1 MATASEADIPA
12 ERTLRD
18 KLKGA
23 LLTPIRAMRWRYL
36 PLLMIYY
43 AYGALGLVAIAEAFW
58 IKDELTFTPAELAA
72 IAVWLTLPWT
82 IKMVFGQLADSVPI
96 FGSQRRVYVFIG
108 ASLVASGMIILAG
121 AAGGWITLASKN
133 ALYVTAQLLIVVGVV
148 LQDVIADAMTTE
160 VVDRVRPDGS
170 PRPEA
175 EVQREL
181 GLVQVLGRLALW
193 SGILSVAGLSGWLA
207 QIYSYETVFL
217 LGLAVPATSLT
228 GAMLVRLDGAAPKP
242 IDWRILGG
250 GIVFGAV
257 VLAIGLSGLPLG
269 QELVFIISLTVI
281 ALMLARIAEGLDEV
295 HRKRIFYAA
304 LVIFLFR
311 ASPGVGEGYRW
322 FTIDVLGFDEAF
334 YGTLAQIGAGLSLAG
349 AWLFSDIITRQPIA
363 KVLLWLTVI
372 GTVLSLPTIALALRW
387 DEWTMATFGF
397 GARTIALVD
406 TTVTSPFAELS
417 MIPALTLVAINAP
430 VGAARHLVRA
440 DGLADERGA
449 GGGAAPD
456 QISQSAVRGRSRL
469 LRGPRGAHHCRGD
482 DRLHRAGR
490 RHSRVRQARDLI
502 VRGVRPKR
510 AGKLG
515 NRNQNY
521 AGYSNVPAQGRL
533 ETLPTRLGLA
543 SGRHRRRNGSSRKP
557 VCE

>member
-1 MATASEADIPA
+1 MTAASPA
-12 ERTLRD
+12 RSTQEQRTFRD
-18 KLKGA
+18 KLTAA
-23 LLTPIRAMRWRYL
+23 LLTPIRAMRLRYL

-58 IKDELTFTPAELAA
+58 IKQALTFTPAELAA

-96 FGSQRRVYVFIG
+96 MGSQRRAYVSIG
-108 ASLVASGMIILAG
+108 ASLVASGLVILAG

-133 ALYVTAQLLIVVGVV
+133 ALYVMAQLMIVIGVV

-160 VVDRVRPDGS
+160 VVERVRPDGS
-170 PRPEA
+170 PKPKA
-175 EVQREL
+175 EVEREL

-217 LGLAVPATSLT
+217 FGLAVPAVSLT
-228 GAMLVRLDGAAPKP
+228 GAMLVRLDGASPKP

-250 GIVFGAV
+250 GLAFGAV
-257 VLAIGLSGLPLG
+257 VLAIGLGGLPFG
-269 QELVFIISLTVI
+269 QELIFVISLAVI
-281 ALMLARIAEGLDEV
+281 ALMLARIGEDLDEV

-304 LVIFLFR
+304 LVIFLYR

-322 FTIDVLGFDEAF
+322 FTIDVLGFDEGF

-349 AWLFSDIITRQPIA
+349 AWLFSDVITRQPIA

-387 DEWTMATFGF
+387 DQWTMEMFGF
-397 GARTIALVD
+397 GARTIAFVD

-417 MIPALTLVAINAP
+417 MIPALTLVAVNAP
-430 VGAARHLVRA
+430 
-440 DGLADERGA
+440 
-449 GGGAAPD
+449 
-456 QISQSAVRGRSRL
+456 
-469 LRGPRGAHHCRGD
+469 
-482 DRLHRAGR
+482 AGR
-490 RHSRVRQARDLI
+490 RATWFALMASLMNVALVAGQLQTKYLNVLFEVGRGAYANLPALTIAAVMIGFI
-502 VRGVRPKR
+502 VPVAGILTFGKR
-510 AGKLG
+510 A
-515 NRNQNY
+515 
-521 AGYSNVPAQGRL
+521 
-533 ETLPTRLGLA
+533 T
-543 SGRHRRRNGSSRKP
+543 
-557 VCE
+557 

>member
-1 MATASEADIPA
+1 MTAASPA
-12 ERTLRD
+12 HSDERRRLRD
-18 KLKGA
+18 KLKAA
-23 LLTPIRAMRWRYL
+23 LLTPIRAMRLRYL

-58 IKDELTFTPAELAA
+58 IKQALTFTPAELAA

-96 FGSQRRVYVFIG
+96 MGSQRRAYVSIG
-108 ASLVASGMIILAG
+108 ASLVASGLIILAG

-133 ALYVTAQLLIVVGVV
+133 ALYVTAQLMIVIGVV

-160 VVDRVRPDGS
+160 VVERVRPDGS
-170 PRPEA
+170 PKPKA
-175 EVQREL
+175 EVEREL

-217 LGLAVPATSLT
+217 LGLAVPAVSLT
-228 GAMLVRLDGAAPKP
+228 GAMLVRLDGTAPKP

-250 GIVFGAV
+250 GLAFGAV

-269 QELVFIISLTVI
+269 QELIFVISLAVI
-281 ALMLARIAEGLDEV
+281 ALMLARIGADLDEV

-304 LVIFLFR
+304 LVIFLYR

-322 FTIDVLGFDEAF
+322 FTIDVLGFDEGF

-349 AWLFSDIITRQPIA
+349 AWLFSDVITRQPIA
-363 KVLLWLTVI
+363 KVLLWLTII

-387 DEWTMATFGF
+387 DQWTMEMFGF
-397 GARTIALVD
+397 GARTIAFVD

-430 VGAARHLVRA
+430 
-440 DGLADERGA
+440 
-449 GGGAAPD
+449 
-456 QISQSAVRGRSRL
+456 
-469 LRGPRGAHHCRGD
+469 
-482 DRLHRAGR
+482 AGR
-490 RHSRVRQARDLI
+490 RATWFALMASLMNVALVAGALQTKYLNVLFEVGRGAYANLPVLTIAAVTIGFI
-502 VRGVRPKR
+502 VPVAGILAFGKR
-510 AGKLG
+510 A
-515 NRNQNY
+515 
-521 AGYSNVPAQGRL
+521 
-533 ETLPTRLGLA
+533 T
-543 SGRHRRRNGSSRKP
+543 
-557 VCE
+557 